1 MATFWN
7 LGRRTHF
14 FAQSP
19 QHLTNRRGSQWLPT
33 ERQSWRWQLIHSA
46 VEHVAMTWPPPGSF
60 FTMIYNETDQW
71 WSSQW
76 AQYGTGLLIISHK
89 ATDLWQTSKQTNKT
103 NSWTNDKASKQ
114 SNKQCNGASTFVI
127 VGYCVNHTVWF
138 PFPIPISTPAT
149 ISSNYF
155 LLLIQI
161 HFFGIFRHTL
171 SSCKEPPM
179 LCRRWPQMSNRS

>member
-149 ISSNYF
+149 IFRFPFANTDSF
-155 LLLIQI
+155 LW
-161 HFFGIFRHTL
+161 HFPTYTVILQGTTNAL
-171 SSCKEPPM
+171 PKVTADVK
-179 LCRRWPQMSNRS
+179 